1 MHHELLC
8 IVCRNIWVTHT
19 LKHIRTHCVYIK
31 NVFFKLRV
39 WIFFKIESFCVQGQV
54 FFLNSPIF
62 LDYSLFSD
70 CLLTHDIVSKL
81 GSWVEIGNFC
91 LWTESFSASN
101 TCCQLCVCVQ
111 ENGSFAFLKIM
122 YLQQKSLWPD
132 SYVML
137 LWSPK
142 STVSS
147 LFKRESQSHLTTNFT
162 MSIYYNSSWYL

>member
-101 TCCQLCVCVQ
+101 TCCQLCVCAGEWLLGIS
-111 ENGSFAFLKIM
+111 ENNVSTAKITVAWFLCNAFVISKIYSFFTLQAWIAESSYNKFHNV
-122 YLQQKSLWPD
+122 YLL
-132 SYVML
+132 
-137 LWSPK
+137 
-142 STVSS
+142 
-147 LFKRESQSHLTTNFT
+147 
-162 MSIYYNSSWYL
+162 